1 MKVLIH
7 LFEYRVLPGHE
18 AELVGYVRHSVLPA
32 RPAGAVSSCAARRLG
47 QGRSDFIAVT
57 AWEDEKAC
65 AAGIDEDG
73 VPRTLL
79 PQASLLVDCR
89 SSLYLVVAS
98 VELDCDNARILRI
111 YRATVRREDLEHW
124 QEQAVDAARTLTA
137 RPGLMAVQ
145 VGVGAA
151 MADRPNAVQPD
162 AVRQDA
168 VPQDAVSVVA
178 LTAWRDWDSLIA
190 AAGGHLD
197 HLLLE
202 TELTDLE
209 EPVGADHYQ
218 MLEPDPMPS

>member
-32 RPAGAVSSCAARRLG
+32 RPAGAASSCAARRLG

-65 AAGIDEDG
+65 GAGIDADG

-111 YRATVRREDLEHW
+111 YTATVPRRDVEYW
-124 QEQAVDAARTLTA
+124 QEKAVDAVKTLTA

-145 VGVGAA
+145 VGVGAEI
-151 MADRPNAVQPD
+151 ADQPD
-162 AVRQDA
+162 AVQ
-168 VPQDAVSVVA
+168 PDAVSVVA

-190 AAGGHLD
+190 ATGGHLD
-197 HLLLE
+197 RGLLE
-202 TELTDLE
+202 TELIDLE
-209 EPVGADHYQ
+209 QPVGADHYQ